1 MAMPTYAK
9 RGLLGDRPHTAAS
22 KADHPHRAKSSTADL
37 NSLAGRIALRLH
49 GASIRYRFMET
60 ALSASDFTLA
70 TDSAV
75 TVHNMGDDQ
84 LILSQVNEATG
95 KTERVA
101 ISVGELQTLLET
113 LASQRPTETKN
124 TDRTLVPA

>member
-1 MAMPTYAK
+1 
-9 RGLLGDRPHTAAS
+9 
-22 KADHPHRAKSSTADL
+22 
-37 NSLAGRIALRLH
+37 
-49 GASIRYRFMET
+49 MEA

-113 LASQRPTETKN
+113 LASQGVTEAKN

>member
-1 MAMPTYAK
+1 M
-9 RGLLGDRPHTAAS
+9 
-22 KADHPHRAKSSTADL
+22 
-37 NSLAGRIALRLH
+37 
-49 GASIRYRFMET
+49 
-60 ALSASDFTLA
+60 SASDFTLA

-101 ISVGELQTLLET
+101 ISIPELQTILDS
-113 LASQRPTETKN
+113 LASQGVTETKN
-124 TDRTLVPA
+124 TDRPLVPA

>member
-1 MAMPTYAK
+1 
-9 RGLLGDRPHTAAS
+9 
-22 KADHPHRAKSSTADL
+22 
-37 NSLAGRIALRLH
+37 
-49 GASIRYRFMET
+49 MET

-70 TDSAV
+70 TDSPV

-101 ISVGELQTLLET
+101 ISVGELRDILQTV
-113 LASQRPTETKN
+113 ASQRPAVAKS
-124 TDRTLVPA
+124 TDRPLVPA

>member
-1 MAMPTYAK
+1 
-9 RGLLGDRPHTAAS
+9 
-22 KADHPHRAKSSTADL
+22 
-37 NSLAGRIALRLH
+37 
-49 GASIRYRFMET
+49 MET
-60 ALSASDFTLA
+60 TLSASDFTLA

-113 LASQRPTETKN
+113 LASQGVTETKN